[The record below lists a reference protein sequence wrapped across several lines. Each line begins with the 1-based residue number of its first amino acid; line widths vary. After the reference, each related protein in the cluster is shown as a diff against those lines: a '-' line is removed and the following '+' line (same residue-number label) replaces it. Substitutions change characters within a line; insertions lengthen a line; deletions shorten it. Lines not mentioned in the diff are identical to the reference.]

1 MDSTSTQEPQN
12 QVTSTRQTID
22 IFFKSTGD
30 APILTKKKWKVQ
42 ADQTVAFVITFL
54 RKCLQLRETDSIFV
68 YVNQSFSPSP
78 DTVVRNLYD
87 CFGSD
92 NKLTLHYAR
101 SQAWG

>member
-1 MDSTSTQEPQN
+1 MDGTSTQE
-12 QVTSTRQTID
+12 TRQTID

-30 APILTKKKWKVQ
+30 APVLSKKKWKVQ
-42 ADQTVAFVITFL
+42 ADYTVAYVIEFL
-54 RKCLQLRETDSIFV
+54 RKILDLKESDLIFV

-78 DTVVRNLYD
+78 DYILRNLYD